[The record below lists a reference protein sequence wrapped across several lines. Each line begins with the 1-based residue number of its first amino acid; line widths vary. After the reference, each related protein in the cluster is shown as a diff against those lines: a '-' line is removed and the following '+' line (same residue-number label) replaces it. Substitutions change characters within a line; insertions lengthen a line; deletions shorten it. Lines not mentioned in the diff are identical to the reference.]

1 MDSSNPTVIYWK
13 PNMNKESQ
21 VLLYEANKMI
31 VNGGIGKHRALTQES
46 NTEKQTLGV
55 SVLGPTIL
63 VLLAP

>member
-1 MDSSNPTVIYWK
+1 
-13 PNMNKESQ
+13 MNKESQ